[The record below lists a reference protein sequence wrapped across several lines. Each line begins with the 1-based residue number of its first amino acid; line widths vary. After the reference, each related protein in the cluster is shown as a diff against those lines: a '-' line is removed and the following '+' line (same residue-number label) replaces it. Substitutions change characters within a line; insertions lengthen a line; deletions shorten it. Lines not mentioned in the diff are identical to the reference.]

1 MGARVP
7 RTSQLTKIRGR
18 KCVADGSL
26 MKAAEKI
33 DFRDRKYVLPWIAYL
48 GTMEQIR
55 SAIQEALA
63 GEAPPEVSTDHYC
76 TTTLK

>member
-1 MGARVP
+1 
-7 RTSQLTKIRGR
+7 
-18 KCVADGSL
+18 
-26 MKAAEKI
+26 MKAAEKN
-33 DFRDRKYVLPWIAYL
+33 DFRDRKYVLPWITYL

-63 GEAPPEVSTDHYC
+63 GGAPPEVSTDHYC